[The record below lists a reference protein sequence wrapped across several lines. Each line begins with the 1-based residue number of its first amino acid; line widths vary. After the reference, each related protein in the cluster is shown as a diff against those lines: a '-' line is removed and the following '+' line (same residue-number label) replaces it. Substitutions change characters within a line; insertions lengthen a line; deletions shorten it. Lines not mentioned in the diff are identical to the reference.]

1 MKFTKIRNL
10 NYKRSNIRHNK
21 EYGIN
26 LNDWFRNPYSSVKSK
41 LLIEISSLVVFTLQK
56 TKISPNFL
64 TILNSFLVLIAGYFV
79 AFCDNDLKIIGIL
92 IFFSQGILDWADGLL
107 ATIKKRT
114 SDIGYILDPWSGFLN
129 YNIFIISIGLY
140 LFTQLNSDIF
150 LFLIIIYLCLR
161 YFDLRNYSYM
171 FVMYE
176 KANDRIKGKKKKKS
190 NNSIKE
196 NSILNIF
203 KNIIQNI
210 FNDRSHWID
219 TVLFIILLELYF
231 DRVIL
236 AEYIFYIIIFNNLL
250 IFLGGF
256 YLCFFKN
263 FISSLINSIKIK

>member
-26 LNDWFRNPYSSVKSK
+26 LNDWFRNPYSSIKSK

-114 SDIGYILDPWSGFLN
+114 SDIGYILDPWSGLLN

-140 LFTQLNSDIF
+140 LFNQLNSDIF

-190 NNSIKE
+190 NNSIKK

-263 FISSLINSIKIK
+263 FISSLINSVKIK